1 MKKVTK
7 IGLGFISPGILNC
20 LHGCFQDAVL
30 SFHQNC
36 PTSHETSNSTAF
48 TCFDSFMWL
57 ISSCIK
63 SRRETHGH
71 RHICSLLELP
81 LHFSLVKKLILIFLI
96 TLHTQILLDISHGKI
111 YIISSSWF
119 LISCINL
126 SSEVLPC
133 LFGPELMPPKGNTLR
148 CVRRVF
154 SEGSLQWTIQHSLF
168 AFTFLT
174 CLQDF
179 FKLKFMFL
187 QSYNILCDYTE
198 L

>member
-1 MKKVTK
+1 MKKITK
-7 IGLGFISPGILNC
+7 IGLSFLPPGVLSCLN
-20 LHGCFQDAVL
+20 GCFQDAVL

-36 PTSHETSNSTAF
+36 PTSHETTKGTAF
-48 TCFDSFMWL
+48 ICFDSFMWR

-63 SRRETHGH
+63 SLREMHGH

-81 LHFSLVKKLILIFLI
+81 LLFSLVKKLILLFLV

-148 CVRRVF
+148 CVGRVF
-154 SEGSLQWTIQHSLF
+154 REGLLQWTIQHSRF

-179 FKLKFMFL
+179 FLIEIYVFMEL
-187 QSYNILCDYTE
+187 QYPL
-198 L
+198 